1 MSESVM
7 IPIDVLM
14 NGMMYDQIANAY
26 YKNPDGSVDIVII
39 GIDSEGKSH
48 TLGVVKPEDME
59 ESDDIPSSN
68 L

>member
-1 MSESVM
+1 M